1 MNMINEAL
9 LNLFRHPGTGLHLFI
24 VVAKGR
30 RSKPATLTSSM
41 IVVYPQQLRYVAI
54 RVYPGLNVY
63 SGQAKCVLDLSVGD
77 KRVYTEWPTGGMLC
91 CPTTSSVATIYSR
104 SFSMGIC
111 GLS

>member
-41 IVVYPQQLRYVAI
+41 IVVSILSSSDTS
-54 RVYPGLNVY
+54 L
-63 SGQAKCVLDLSVGD
+63 SGYIQV
-77 KRVYTEWPTGGMLC
+77 
-91 CPTTSSVATIYSR
+91 
-104 SFSMGIC
+104 
-111 GLS
+111 